1 MSIIQAAGAGEAATA
16 FYPFDITN
24 SLRFND
30 DDSAFL
36 SRTPSTTSGSSRR
49 IFTFSCWF
57 KYTHGTGQNIWTAGD
72 DANNRTHIDFNSDG
86 SFQIES
92 KSGGSEQFKLEG
104 TPLFRDPA
112 AWYNLVWAVDTT
124 QSTGSNRVKAYINGS
139 EVTFS
144 SANYGSS
151 PNFDT
156 AINNTVLHTIGRR
169 SYADSN
175 YFNGYIAEVNFID
188 GSALGPSSFGETKE
202 NIWVAKDTS
211 GLTFGTN
218 GFRLQ
223 FKNSSVG
230 SASSSTVGADTS
242 GKGHHFSSTNLAT
255 TDNMTDSPV
264 DNHCVMSP
272 ITVAESQAQATLSEG
287 NLKVDLGTPGSS
299 VAHTYGTIAIP
310 ASGKYFFE
318 GTFSNVSG
326 GPRIGISVVR
336 TSGNQSRY
344 VYISDGQKIVNTTGS
359 SYGASYSA
367 SDVIGVAVNV
377 DDNEI
382 TFFKNGSSQGA
393 FTIDLTL
400 STGGSSSDYF
410 PFITNGSGSSTSV
423 VEFNFGARDF
433 AHTPPSGFVALSTAN
448 LPDPAIDPAQGE
460 NPTEYWDAQL
470 YTGDSGTQEISKFA
484 FQPDWVW
491 IKNRDNADDH
501 YMYDSIRG
509 ATKTLHPNDT
519 PKEFTSANALQ
530 SFDSDGF
537 TTGGDGGTNRNT
549 QDYVAW
555 AWRAGGVPTADNS
568 AGAGNTPTAGS
579 VKIDG
584 SNLGSALGGTI
595 AATRI
600 SANTEAGFSIVS
612 YTGTGA
618 NATVAHGLNAVP
630 EWIIF
635 RDRDNINDWVVYHV
649 GLGNTNFVKLNESI
663 VSTDNDT
670 IFNDTTPTS
679 SLFSLGSANLA
690 NNSSQK
696 HIAYCFAPKEGYSKF
711 GSYDDNVIGSDYEN
725 TSPFVYTGFR
735 VGWLMIKGTSAGRE
749 WVMYDNKRT
758 PDNGVYLR
766 ANTAAVE
773 QTDATNHDIS
783 FLSNGFKIRG
793 GSGDI
798 NTTGESYIYMA
809 FADQPFKFAN
819 GGTE

>member
-1 MSIIQAAGAGEAATA
+1 MSIVGSPQWMYASGG
-16 FYPFDITN
+16 FYPFDISN

-30 DDSAFL
+30 DDAAFL
-36 SRTPSTTSGSSRR
+36 SRTPSSASNRR
-49 IFTFSCWF
+49 TFTFSCWF

-72 DANNRTHIDFNSDG
+72 DVNNRTHIDFNSDG

-124 QSTGSNRVKAYINGS
+124 ASSASDRVKAYINGS
-139 EVTFS
+139 QVTFS
-144 SANYGSS
+144 SANYGSQ
-151 PNFDT
+151 NIDT
-156 AINNTVLHTIGRR
+156 AINNTVLHVIGKR

-175 YFNGYIAEVNFID
+175 YFNGYIAGDVNFID

-223 FKNSSVG
+223 FKNSSVA

-242 GKGHHFSSTNLAT
+242 GNDHHFSSTNLAT
-255 TDNMTDSPV
+255 TDNMTDSPS
-264 DNHCVMSP
+264 DNHCVMNP
-272 ITVAESQAQATLSEG
+272 QATGDDNPVGTFSEG
-287 NLKVDLGTPGSS
+287 NLKVDLGTPGST
-299 VAHTYGTIAIP
+299 VTRNYGTFAIP

-318 GTFSNVSG
+318 GTFSDVSG

-336 TSGNQSRY
+336 TSANQSRY
-344 VYISDGQKIVNTTGS
+344 VYRSNGAKIVNTSES
-359 SYGASYSA
+359 SYGDSFAA
-367 SDVIGVAVNV
+367 GDVIGVAVNV

-382 TFFKNGSSQGA
+382 TFFKNGASQGA

-423 VEFNFGARDF
+423 VEFNFGARNF

-448 LPDPAIDPAQGE
+448 LPSPAIDPAQGE

-470 YTGDSGTQEISKFA
+470 HTGNGGTQEISSFA
-484 FQPDWVW
+484 FQPNWVW
-491 IKNRDNADDH
+491 IKNRDNADNH

-509 ATKTLHPNDT
+509 ATKTLHPDDT
-519 PKEFTSANALQ
+519 AAEFTSANALQ

-537 TTGGDGGTNRNT
+537 TTGSDGGTNRSS

-555 AWRAGGVPTADNS
+555 AWKAETSFSNDASATGV
-568 AGAGNTPTAGS
+568 
-579 VKIDG
+579 
-584 SNLGSALGGTI
+584 GTI
-595 AATRI
+595 DSTGTV
-600 SANTEAGFSIVS
+600 STEAGFSIIS
-612 YTGTGA
+612 YTGTGS
-618 NATVAHGLNAVP
+618 NATVAHGLGAVP

-635 RDRDNINDWVVYHV
+635 RDRDNANDWIVYHV
-649 GLGNTNFVKLNESI
+649 GLGNTHGIKLNEAQASFDEA
-663 VSTDNDT
+663 TL
-670 IFNDTTPTS
+670 FNDTTPTS
-679 SLFSLGSANLA
+679 SVFSLGTANLA
-690 NNSSQK
+690 NNTAAT
-696 HIAYCFAPKEGYSKF
+696 IAYCFAPKEGYSKF
-711 GSYDDNVIGSDYEN
+711 GSYDDSVVGSDYEN

-735 VGWLMIKGTSAGRE
+735 PGFLIIKGTSAGRE

-798 NTTGESYIYMA
+798 NTTNESYIYMA
-809 FADQPFKFAN
+809 FADQPLKFAN

>member
-1 MSIIQAAGAGEAATA
+1 MSIVGSPQWMYASGG
-16 FYPFDITN
+16 FYPFDISN

-30 DDSAFL
+30 DDAAFL
-36 SRTPSTTSGSSRR
+36 SRTPSSASNRR
-49 IFTFSCWF
+49 TFTFSCWF

-72 DANNRTHIDFNSDG
+72 DVNNRTHVDFNSDG

-104 TPLFRDPA
+104 TPKYRDPA

-124 QSTGSNRVKAYINGS
+124 ASSASDRVKAYINGS

-144 SANYGSS
+144 SANYGSQ
-151 PNFDT
+151 NIDT
-156 AINNTVLHTIGRR
+156 AINNTVLHVIGKR

-175 YFNGYIAEVNFID
+175 YFNGYIAGDVNFID
-188 GSALGPSSFGETKE
+188 GSALGPSSFGETVE
-202 NIWVAKDTS
+202 NIWIPKDTS
-211 GLTFGTN
+211 DLTFGTN

-223 FKNSSVG
+223 FKNSSVA

-242 GKGHHFSSTNLAT
+242 GNDHHFSSTNLAT
-255 TDNMTDSPV
+255 TDNMTDSPT

-272 ITVAESQAQATLSEG
+272 ITVAESQAQATLSDG

-318 GTFSNVSG
+318 GTFSDVSG

-336 TSGNQSRY
+336 TSANQSRY
-344 VYISDGQKIVNTTGS
+344 AYISSGQKIVNTSAS

-377 DDNEI
+377 DDDEI

-393 FTIDLTL
+393 FTIDLTA

-410 PFITNGSGSSTSV
+410 PFITNGSGTSTSV

-433 AHTPPSGFVALSTAN
+433 AHTPPVGFVALSTAN
-448 LPDPAIDPAQGE
+448 LPAPAIDPAQEE
-460 NPTEYWDAQL
+460 NPTEYFNTALW
-470 YTGDSGTQEISKFA
+470 TGDGTSGRSITTGH
-484 FQPDWVW
+484 QPDFVW
-491 IKNRDNADDH
+491 TKERDDAINHIAQN
-501 YMYDSIRG
+501 SING
-509 ATKTLHPNDT
+509 TGKYLHPN
-519 PKEFTSANALQ
+519 TSAAEQSASTLIT
-530 SFDSDGF
+530 SFDSNGF
-537 TTGGDGGTNRNT
+537 TVGNSGSINGSSDLFVAWSWKAGGTAVSNNNGSIT
-549 QDYVAW
+549 SSV
-555 AWRAGGVPTADNS
+555 S
-568 AGAGNTPTAGS
+568 AS
-579 VKIDG
+579 
-584 SNLGSALGGTI
+584 
-595 AATRI
+595 
-600 SANTEAGFSIVS
+600 TEAGFSIVS
-612 YTGTGA
+612 YSGNGTAGA
-618 NATVAHGLNAVP
+618 TIGHGLSAKP
-630 EWIIF
+630 EMFWVKN
-635 RDRDNINDWVVYHV
+635 RDRSAQWSVYHKAI
-649 GLGNTNFVKLNESI
+649 GATKFLELSTNAGEGS
-663 VSTDNDT
+663 DT
-670 IFNDTTPTS
+670 PTFNDTEPTATV
-679 SLFSLGSANLA
+679 FSVGTGNGTNASGENL
-690 NNSSQK
+690 
-696 HIAYCFAPKEGYSKF
+696 IAFCFHSVEGFSKF
-711 GSYDDNVIGSDYEN
+711 GSYEDNVIGSDFEN

-735 VGWLMIKGTSAGRE
+735 PAFLMIKGTSSGRD
-749 WVMYDNKRT
+749 WVIYDNKRT
-758 PDNGVYLR
+758 PDNGVYLT
-766 ANTAAVE
+766 ANQSSAE

>member
-16 FYPFDITN
+16 FYSFEISN

-36 SRTPSTTSGSSRR
+36 SRTPSTTSGSSRQT
-49 IFTFSCWF
+49 FTFSCWLKKGVGGF
-57 KYTHGTGQNIWTAGD
+57 ETVFRANLTSNNFDAIQFTSDNQIRLFGHPDNTNINCTT
-72 DANNRTHIDFNSDG
+72 DAVLT
-86 SFQIES
+86 
-92 KSGGSEQFKLEG
+92 
-104 TPLFRDPA
+104 DPS
-112 AWYNLVWAVDTT
+112 AWYNVIFAVDTT
-124 QSTGSNRVKAYINGS
+124 QSTESNRVKIYVNGTLQS
-139 EVTFS
+139 LSTPTYPSHNLEL
-144 SANYGSS
+144 N
-151 PNFDT
+151 
-156 AINNTVLHTIGRR
+156 INNTTVHHLSGEG
-169 SYADSN
+169 SFD
-175 YFNGYIAEVNFID
+175 GYMAEVNFID
-188 GSALGPSSFGETKE
+188 GTALDKDSFGETKE
-202 NIWVAKDTS
+202 NIWIPKDTS
-211 GLTFGTN
+211 GLYASAGAN
-218 GFRLQ
+218 SFRLQ

-242 GKGHHFSSTNLAT
+242 GKNNHFASSNIAT
-255 TDNMTDSPV
+255 TDNMTDSPT
-264 DNHCVMSP
+264 DNH
-272 ITVAESQAQATLSEG
+272 ATMNPAANTFFNGTFSDG
-287 NLKVDLGTPGSS
+287 NLQISPSS
-299 VAHTYGTIAIP
+299 VTFATSTIGMT
-310 ASGKYFFE
+310 SGKYYAEVEFE
-318 GTFSNVSG
+318 ANSAAQMLAGITRVAPVANGDNLGSKDGQIGYYNISGNKLVNGGTGSG
-326 GPRIGISVVR
+326 GNAYGATYTVGDIIGI
-336 TSGNQSRY
+336 
-344 VYISDGQKIVNTTGS
+344 
-359 SYGASYSA
+359 
-367 SDVIGVAVNV
+367 AVNM
-377 DDNEI
+377 DDGEI
-382 TFFKNGSSQGA
+382 EFFKNNASQGTITGAIDTTKTYFFASSDFSSANNNTMIWNYGANA
-393 FTIDLTL
+393 FT
-400 STGGSSSDYF
+400 Y
-410 PFITNGSGSSTSV
+410 
-423 VEFNFGARDF
+423 
-433 AHTPPSGFVALSTAN
+433 TPPSGFEKLSTAN
-448 LPDPAIDPAQGE
+448 LPNPAIDPAKGE

-555 AWRAGGVPTADNS
+555 AWRAGGAPTADNS

-584 SNLGSALGGTI
+584 SNLGSALAGTI

-635 RDRDNINDWVVYHV
+635 RDRDNINDWGVYHV
-649 GLGNTNFVKLNESI
+649 GLGNTNFVKLNETI
-663 VSTDNDT
+663 ASTDDDT

-679 SLFSLGSANLA
+679 SVFSLGSANLA

-711 GSYDDNVIGSDYEN
+711 GIYDDSVVGSDYEN

-766 ANTAAVE
+766 SNTAATE

>member
-16 FYPFDITN
+16 FYPFEISN

-30 DDSAFL
+30 DDSPFL
-36 SRTPSTTSGSSRR
+36 SFTPSSAGTEEK
-49 IFTFSCWF
+49 FTFSCWVKRANLSSGEMF
-57 KYTHGTGQNIWTAGD
+57 LFGAG
-72 DANNRTHIDFNSDG
+72 HSDFNNFG
-86 SFQIES
+86 GLEFNGNNITFQNFN
-92 KSGGSEQFKLEG
+92 SGTQVVTNTGN
-104 TPLFRDPA
+104 TVFRDTA
-112 AWYNLVWAVDTT
+112 AWYNIVWQFDSTDNDPTDGTDRARLYVNGNQITAFTGNVTNLVHNYVSQFNTAV
-124 QSTGSNRVKAYINGS
+124 Q
-139 EVTFS
+139 
-144 SANYGSS
+144 
-151 PNFDT
+151 
-156 AINNTVLHTIGRR
+156 HTIGCRQAG
-169 SYADSN
+169 SQDAFFDGYLAD
-175 YFNGYIAEVNFID
+175 VNFID
-188 GSALGPSSFGETKE
+188 GGSASSDASDFGELKE
-202 NIWVAKDTS
+202 NIWIPKDTS
-211 GLTFGTN
+211 GLYTSAGAN
-218 GFRLQ
+218 SFRLQ

-242 GKGHHFSSTNLAT
+242 GKNNHFASTNIAT
-255 TDNMTDSPV
+255 TDNMTDSPT

-272 ITVAESQAQATLSEG
+272 TTVAESQAQATLSEG

-318 GTFSNVSG
+318 GTFSDVSG

-344 VYISDGQKIVNTTGS
+344 VYLSDGRKIANTSAS

-382 TFFKNGSSQGA
+382 TFFKDGSSQGA

-410 PFITNGSGSSTSV
+410 PFITNTSGSSTSV

-501 YMYDSIRG
+501 YTYDSIRG

-537 TTGGDGGTNRNT
+537 TTGSDGGTNRSS
-549 QDYVAW
+549 QGYVAW
-555 AWRAGGVPTADNS
+555 AWKAETSFSNS
-568 AGAGNTPTAGS
+568 AGSNGATIDSTGS
-579 VKIDG
+579 T
-584 SNLGSALGGTI
+584 NQ
-595 AATRI
+595 
-600 SANTEAGFSIVS
+600 EAGFSIVS
-612 YTGTGA
+612 YSGNSTSGATVFHNLSASVAMIIVKDRSEDRAWCVYHKELADDNKLNLNSTGA
-618 NATVAHGLNAVP
+618 AALPSTLQFDTSANTTSV
-630 EWIIF
+630 F
-635 RDRDNINDWVVYHV
+635 
-649 GLGNTNFVKLNESI
+649 GLGNNTA
-663 VSTDNDT
+663 T
-670 IFNDTTPTS
+670 
-679 SLFSLGSANLA
+679 
-690 NNSSQK
+690 NNSSENY
-696 HIAYCFAPKEGYSKF
+696 IAYVFSEKSGYSKF
-711 GSYDDNVIGSDYEN
+711 GSYDDNVIGSDFEN